1 MMNRVKLTVVF
12 ISIFIS
18 VKAQD
23 VNKHVADSLSQS
35 LSKPTTDTD
44 RINTLLKLA
53 EFNIHQRHVS
63 GAQINI
69 AESYINSA
77 RQLDQKLKTQL
88 FTNNILISQSCLY
101 KARGNTAAGKALLNK
116 TIVSIKTS
124 DNKAL
129 LGRAYYEMSEY
140 YNGDFMH
147 NTMLDR
153 IKYLQLAIAAYQG
166 TSHVVEMA
174 RCYRFLADLHQ
185 LMNDPAQAFA
195 EAEKALKYYKSVNY
209 KEVQGT
215 YNLLGKLY
223 YAQGDYNQALS
234 YELMALKTATNSP
247 DDNIRLICEI
257 NNNLGNTFFKL
268 NDNQQAL
275 TYFTKSIEI
284 AEREEDNGT
293 IYLLAASVVDA
304 HLKLN
309 EPVKAQQFLQGII
322 KKYPKPTGHKYEAGD
337 YGISKTYLKIYM
349 ALKQYDRTHYYYD
362 QLVRETKNPNINLY
376 VLSSY
381 YELIAKYNIENG
393 RYKDA
398 LTYLK
403 RNKELLDSMKDFTGM
418 ARNYNLWFSLDTL
431 QRSYKSAIVNV
442 VKANRLNDSIFNST
456 KSRQIEQLQVE
467 FETREKENQIYV
479 LNQNSKLERANLKRA
494 TLVRNF
500 TTGGVILFLIIAVL
514 LYRQNRQKQKNN
526 EVAVHKNE
534 LLQRL
539 LTEKEWLLKEVHHR
553 VKNNLH
559 TVICLL
565 ESQAAYLE
573 KDALKAVQ
581 NSQNRIYAMSLI
593 HQKLYQSEN
602 IKTID
607 VHIYVEEFMQYLIDS
622 FGNPSNI
629 HMVTNIAPIKLGVA
643 QAIPLGL
650 IINEAVTNA
659 FKYAFPGGEY
669 GEITIELEQIA
680 DQIKLVI
687 ADNGIGMFFKP
698 GDVISNSLGIELMK
712 GLITEID
719 GNILFENDNGTK
731 IIAFFNIE
739 DLHPSS
745 LFQSP
750 QQPNP
755 LEI

>member
-1 MMNRVKLTVVF
+1 MNRFKLTVVF
-12 ISIFIS
+12 ILIVIS
-18 VKAQD
+18 VKSQD
-23 VNKHVADSLSQS
+23 INKHIADSLSQS
-35 LSKPTTDTD
+35 LNKSKADTD
-44 RINTLLKLA
+44 RITTLLKLA
-53 EFNIHQRHVS
+53 EFNIHQRHVL
-63 GAQINI
+63 GAQLNI
-69 AESYINSA
+69 AESYIHSA
-77 RQLDQKLKTQL
+77 QQLDQKLKTPL
-88 FTNNILISQSCLY
+88 FANNILISQSCLY
-101 KARGNTAAGKALLNK
+101 KARGNTAGGKALLNS
-116 TIVSIKTS
+116 TIAAIKAS
-124 DNKAL
+124 GNKAL

-140 YNGDFMH
+140 YNGDFM
-147 NTMLDR
+147 NITMLER
-153 IKYLQLAIAAYQG
+153 IRYLQLAIAAYRG
-166 TSHVVEMA
+166 TSRVVEMA
-174 RCYRFLADLHQ
+174 RCYRLLADLHQ
-185 LMNDPAQAFA
+185 LINDTASAFS
-195 EAEKALKYYKSVNY
+195 EAETALKYYKSVNY

-223 YAQGDYNQALS
+223 YAQGDYKQAIS
-234 YELMALKTATNSP
+234 YELTALKIATNSP

-268 NDNQQAL
+268 NDNHQAL

-284 AEREEDNGT
+284 AEGEKDNGT
-293 IYLLAASVVDA
+293 IYLLAGAVIDTY
-304 HLKLN
+304 LKLN
-309 EPVKAQQFLQGII
+309 EPLKAQKFLQRIT
-322 KKYPKPTGHKYEAGD
+322 KAYPKPTVRKYEAGD
-337 YGISKTYLKIYM
+337 FGICETYLKIFM
-349 ALKQYDRTHYYYD
+349 ALKEYDKARFYYD
-362 QLVRETKNPNINLY
+362 QLVKETKNPNINLY

-381 YELIAKYNIENG
+381 EELIAKYNIEN
-393 RYKDA
+393 RHYTEA
-398 LTYLK
+398 LYYLK
-403 RNKELLDSMKDFTGM
+403 RNKVLLDSMKNFTGM
-418 ARNYNLWFSLDTL
+418 ARNYNLWFSLDTM
-431 QRSYKSAIVNV
+431 QGSYKSAIVNV
-442 VKANRLNDSIFNST
+442 VKANKLNDSIFNAT

-479 LNQNSKLERANLKRA
+479 LNQNSKLERANLKQA
-494 TLVRNF
+494 TLVRDF

-526 EVAVHKNE
+526 EVVVHKNE

-607 VHIYVEEFMQYLIDS
+607 IQIYVEEFMQYLMDS

-629 HMVTNIAPIKLGVA
+629 RITTNIAPVKLGVA

-659 FKYAFPGGEY
+659 FKYAFPGAEY
-669 GEITIELEQIA
+669 GEITIELMQVAE
-680 DQIKLVI
+680 QIKLVI
-687 ADNGIGMFFKP
+687 ADNGIGVFFKP
-698 GDVISNSLGIELMK
+698 GDVISSSLGIELMK
-712 GLITEID
+712 GLVTEID
-719 GNILFENDNGTK
+719 GNILFENDNGTR
-731 IIAFFNIE
+731 ITAFFNID

-750 QQPNP
+750 HQPNP